1 MIGSG
6 SAGHRISQ
14 LSFDAGRD
22 EDRKDFEEI
31 PKIPRGSPH
40 HRINPRKSRHRDA
53 VPQEFVPWEQ
63 KKMEEYS
70 QAELSNRLKRTV
82 ESAAHIDPNDES
94 DDSENIWIF
103 VTNIVNLQV
112 NFGKSP

>member
-1 MIGSG
+1 MGT
-6 SAGHRISQ
+6 
-14 LSFDAGRD
+14 
-22 EDRKDFEEI
+22 
-31 PKIPRGSPH
+31 
-40 HRINPRKSRHRDA
+40 
-53 VPQEFVPWEQ
+53 
-63 KKMEEYS
+63 KKKKEEYS

>member
-1 MIGSG
+1 MGT
-6 SAGHRISQ
+6 
-14 LSFDAGRD
+14 
-22 EDRKDFEEI
+22 RK
-31 PKIPRGSPH
+31 
-40 HRINPRKSRHRDA
+40 
-53 VPQEFVPWEQ
+53 
-63 KKMEEYS
+63 KKEEYS

>member
-53 VPQEFVPWEQ
+53 VPQEFVSWEQ
-63 KKMEEYS
+63 KKKEEYS
-70 QAELSNRLKRTV
+70 RAELSNRLKRTV

>member
-1 MIGSG
+1 MGT
-6 SAGHRISQ
+6 
-14 LSFDAGRD
+14 
-22 EDRKDFEEI
+22 K
-31 PKIPRGSPH
+31 KI
-40 HRINPRKSRHRDA
+40 
-53 VPQEFVPWEQ
+53 
-63 KKMEEYS
+63 EEYS
-70 QAELSNRLKRTV
+70 EAELSNRLKRTV

>member
-63 KKMEEYS
+63 KNQEYS
-70 QAELSNRLKRTV
+70 RADLSNRLKRTV

>member
-1 MIGSG
+1 M
-6 SAGHRISQ
+6 
-14 LSFDAGRD
+14 
-22 EDRKDFEEI
+22 
-31 PKIPRGSPH
+31 
-40 HRINPRKSRHRDA
+40 
-53 VPQEFVPWEQ
+53 PQEFVPWEQ
-63 KKMEEYS
+63 KKEEYS

>member
-1 MIGSG
+1 M
-6 SAGHRISQ
+6 
-14 LSFDAGRD
+14 
-22 EDRKDFEEI
+22 
-31 PKIPRGSPH
+31 
-40 HRINPRKSRHRDA
+40 
-53 VPQEFVPWEQ
+53 PQEFVPWEQ
-63 KKMEEYS
+63 KKGGIFS
-70 QAELSNRLKRTV
+70 AELSNRLKRTV

>member
-1 MIGSG
+1 MGT
-6 SAGHRISQ
+6 
-14 LSFDAGRD
+14 
-22 EDRKDFEEI
+22 
-31 PKIPRGSPH
+31 
-40 HRINPRKSRHRDA
+40 
-53 VPQEFVPWEQ
+53 
-63 KKMEEYS
+63 KKKEEYS

>member
-63 KKMEEYS
+63 KNEEYS
-70 QAELSNRLKRTV
+70 PIA
-82 ESAAHIDPNDES
+82 
-94 DDSENIWIF
+94 
-103 VTNIVNLQV
+103 
-112 NFGKSP
+112 